1 MPRNVYSM
9 IRVKHIKNCYSNNVF
24 IISKGVRK
32 ILLNINTELMASND
46 NTGWLFSLVELM
58 LKFHFCAYWFIY
70 HALTMI
76 FYAGQGTK
84 GKTTIFKS
92 SFPVFLQNCLCLTR
106 MGNLWAQYSVIP
118 LLILDNFTYIYND
131 VNEVHGYYLAAILIN
146 WANRI
151 RVDEFL
157 I

>member
-1 MPRNVYSM
+1 MQRNVYNM
-9 IRVKHIKNCYSNNVF
+9 IGVKHIKNCYSNYVF

-46 NTGWLFSLVELM
+46 NTGWLFILVELM
-58 LKFHFCAYWFIY
+58 LRFHFCAYWFIY

-92 SFPVFLQNCLCLTR
+92 SFPVFLQNCLC
-106 MGNLWAQYSVIP
+106 WAPYSVIP
-118 LLILDNFTYIYND
+118 LLIILNISIMMWVRYM
-131 VNEVHGYYLAAILIN
+131 AITWLPF
-146 WANRI
+146 W
-151 RVDEFL
+151 
-157 I
+157 